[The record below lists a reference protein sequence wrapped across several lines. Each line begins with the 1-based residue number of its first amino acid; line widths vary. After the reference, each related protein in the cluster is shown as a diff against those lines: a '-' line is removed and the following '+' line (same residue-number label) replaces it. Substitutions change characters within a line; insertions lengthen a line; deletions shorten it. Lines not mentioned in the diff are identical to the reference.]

1 LVTFCAVYFL
11 AVATPGPGVAAVI
24 ARGLTQGRRGAAPFI
39 AGFVVGDLIW
49 FFGAAL
55 GLAAIAQTAHSAFA
69 AVKYAGAAYLLY
81 LAYRLWSAPAPSLDS
96 IDAPEA
102 PDALDAPNAPS
113 AAKAANAPNA
123 MQRPLTSFLGSLSL
137 TLGNPKPMIFFVALL
152 PTVVKLDSLPPLGYV
167 EIAAAI
173 AVILPAILGAY
184 VLAAARARRWFRNPR
199 STQLIN
205 RGSGTLM
212 AAAAVAV
219 ATR

>member
-1 LVTFCAVYFL
+1 MSWYGLVTFCAVYFL

-24 ARGLTQGRRGAAPFI
+24 ARGLAHGPRGAAPFI

-81 LAYRLWSAPAPSLDS
+81 LAYRLWTAPARSLDS
-96 IDAPEA
+96 IDAP
-102 PDALDAPNAPS
+102 DASGGSDAS
-113 AAKAANAPNA
+113 AASDPPNG
-123 MQRPLTSFLGSLSL
+123 MQRPLASFLGSLSL

-152 PTVVKLDSLPPLGYV
+152 PTVVKLENLPPLGYV

-173 AVILPAILGAY
+173 AVILPGILGTY
-184 VLAAARARRWFRNPR
+184 VFAAARARRWFRNPR
-199 STQLIN
+199 STQLVN
-205 RGSGTLM
+205 RGSATLM
-212 AAAAVAV
+212 AAAAVSV

>member
-1 LVTFCAVYFL
+1 MKVTL
-11 AVATPGPGVAAVI
+11 AAWLAAVI
-24 ARGLTQGRRGAAPFI
+24 ARGLAHGPRGAAPFI
-39 AGFVVGDLIW
+39 AGFVVGDLMW

-55 GLAAIAQTAHSAFA
+55 GLAALAQTAHAAFA

-81 LAYRLWSAPAPSLDS
+81 LAYKLWSTPARSLES
-96 IDAPEA
+96 IDAA
-102 PDALDAPNAPS
+102 DAPNAP
-113 AAKAANAPNA
+113 NVPNA

-152 PTVVKLDSLPPLGYV
+152 PTVVKLENLPPFGYV

-173 AVILPAILGAY
+173 AVILPAILGTY
-184 VLAAARARRWFRNPR
+184 VFAAARARRWFRNPR

-219 ATR
+219 VTR